1 MPVNYF
7 SRVTER
13 FQAVNTAFNTPA
25 DVCTV
30 QRVSQKARA
39 SKTPEVVKRG

>member
-7 SRVTER
+7 SRVAER
-13 FQAVNTAFNTPA
+13 FQAVNTTFNTPA

-30 QRVSQKARA
+30 QRVSQKAHERQ
-39 SKTPEVVKRG
+39 KHLR